1 VPQIFTQPAS
11 CIAEFWPALM
21 SGRRDML
28 ADRAGRDEP
37 TAAAMSAKPKTEIA
51 TNRCIVPASESS
63 VRAGAVTN
71 ESGFFPFEWS
81 ES

>member
-37 TAAAMSAKPKTEIA
+37 TAAAMRTKPKTEIA
-51 TNRCIVPASESS
+51 TNRCIALASRIHVSELVP
-63 VRAGAVTN
+63 
-71 ESGFFPFEWS
+71 
-81 ES
+81 